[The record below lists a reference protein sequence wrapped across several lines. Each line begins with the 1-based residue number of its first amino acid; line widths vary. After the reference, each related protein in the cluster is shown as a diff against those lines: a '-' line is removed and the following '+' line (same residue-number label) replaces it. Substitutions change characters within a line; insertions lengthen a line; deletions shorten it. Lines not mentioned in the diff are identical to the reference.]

1 MYVCVCIK
9 QMVAIEIVQWN
20 LKMLYFLLL
29 VDGGSNFVYE
39 FAGSWLWWSELD
51 WKHLVQVEIR

>member
-1 MYVCVCIK
+1 MYVCLCVHKTDGRNWNCTMK
-9 QMVAIEIVQWN
+9 LEDAI
-20 LKMLYFLLL
+20 LLA